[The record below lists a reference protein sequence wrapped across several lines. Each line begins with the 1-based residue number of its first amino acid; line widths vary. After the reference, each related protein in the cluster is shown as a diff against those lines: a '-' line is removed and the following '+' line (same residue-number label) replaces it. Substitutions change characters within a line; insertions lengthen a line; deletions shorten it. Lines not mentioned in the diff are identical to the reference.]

1 MKDEATFIKVMSKIN
16 RLQEKQ
22 IEEAKKA
29 INEARI
35 KVIEAKEKVERK
47 KK

>member
-22 IEEAKKA
+22 IEEAKKRLMRQ
-29 INEARI
+29 EL
-35 KVIEAKEKVERK
+35 KL
-47 KK
+47 